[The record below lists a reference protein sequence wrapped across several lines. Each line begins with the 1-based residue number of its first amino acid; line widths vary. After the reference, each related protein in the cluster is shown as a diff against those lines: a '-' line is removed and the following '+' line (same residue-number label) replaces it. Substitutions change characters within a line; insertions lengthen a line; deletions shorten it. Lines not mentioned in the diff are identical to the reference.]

1 MTEGE
6 LNAWHLAI
14 GPAILLLMLLRL
26 AWRLT
31 HRTPPRVPPIKRGS
45 PLPGQQRSICQDREG
60 AQEQGLV
67 LPTERS
73 RPHRVWPG

>member
-31 HRTPPRVPPIKRGS
+31 HRTPPRVPQSSEAR
-45 PLPGQQRSICQDREG
+45 RCQGNYALDC
-60 AQEQGLV
+60 
-67 LPTERS
+67 TT
-73 RPHRVWPG
+73 